1 MLAFLRS
8 AETVGRIIGG
18 FVQYKVDV
26 PPEKRYGITKFVY
39 LFYETMDMILLF
51 IPYPFMIVNRF
62 VCGFL
67 GGMTSATLRETSVQ
81 SYLPSNMRAKVNA
94 VFNMFISLSIIV
106 FQIIAGYLGDRIG
119 YRNTVVLITIFFIII
134 RIYFHSKAYGGK

>member
-67 GGMTSATLRETSVQ
+67 GMTSATLRETSVQ